1 MSSIEI
7 VSEGLRLISKK
18 YSVNFHYGYVSV
30 MFRISPIFSFLLVAS
45 FKVLSAI
52 DFNREIRPLLA
63 SKCYACH
70 GPDEE
75 GRKGKLRLDIREDA
89 LKNDVIVPGKIE
101 DSEFHYRIHSDDPDE
116 IMPPPESHSSLTQQ
130 EKELLD
136 RWIKDGAK
144 YDKHWAFVPPASPD
158 VPVGT
163 KEWVR
168 NPIDAFISENL
179 SKNDLKPSEEADRYS
194 LVRRLYLDLIG
205 LPPTPEQA
213 DAFVFDNR
221 LDAYERLADQLLQS
235 DHYGEK
241 WGREWLDLAR
251 YADSNGY
258 EKDRPRNI
266 WPYRDWVIR
275 ALNKD
280 MPYDQFTIE
289 QLAGDMLPNATQ
301 DQKIATGFHRNTQL
315 NEEGGID
322 PLEFRFYAAVDRVAT
337 TGTVWMGLTTGCAQC
352 HTHKYDPITH
362 DEYFG
367 LMSLLDNVEEPDLFL
382 YTEEQVKMKAGLEKQ
397 IAQKITDLQ
406 KNDAKFEDAFTKW
419 YKSESAKATPWKTL
433 RPTAMKSNLPKLEI
447 MDDDSIYSSGDVT
460 KRDVFDLNFT
470 SDQPITAL
478 RLEALTDDRLPG
490 YGPGRCYYEGRKG
503 TFFLSEVK
511 VKTANGIKIPISK
524 PMASGGNGAEKVIDQ
539 DGSSGWS
546 SAIGQAN
553 HIILPL
559 TKPLP
564 ANQSLSISLL
574 FERHFVAS
582 LGRFRISATSSA
594 KQPKATKIGVE
605 AEHILSLRD
614 KASAEDLTQL
624 RSIFLERVFLEK
636 SSPAT
641 PRAIQKNT
649 KWIWTAKG
657 NRPQETLYFSKQFDL
672 KNVPETAEIFFTC
685 DDKVDFFLNGKPIG
699 STDLWSKPVTTSVKK
714 HFHKGTNY
722 LTAITSNNGGP
733 AGLLAQLML
742 KPKNG
747 KTQYV
752 ITDASW
758 KHLSQLPNLQ
768 SKDWHTRA
776 LPNGQPAVVIGNYG
790 DGPWGNLGLTQ
801 EKSAKKPNPITQL
814 RNRMPRPNHTLVMHE
829 RPKDNPRPTRLRH
842 RGEYT
847 NPKHEVPSGI
857 PEIFELQNRKE
868 PTNRLEF
875 AKWLVSTDNPV
886 GDRVAVNRAWR
897 SFFGYG
903 LIRTSGDFGTQAA
916 APDHPELLDWLAM
929 EFRKQGMSLKKLH
942 RLIVT
947 SSTYRQSS
955 QASPSLLEKDPHNR
969 LLARGPRFRLSGE
982 LIRDHMLQASGKLSG
997 KMFGPGVYPP
1007 QPLTVLAHAFGNKSW
1022 PVSKGEDRYRRSVY
1036 TFIKRTAPFAGFMTF
1051 DGTSGENCLAKR
1063 DRSNTPLQALT
1074 ILNDE
1079 MYLEL
1084 ARSAGEEVHQKQ
1096 DDPVEALFRRFLTR
1110 PPKQSETDALQT
1122 YYEQQ
1127 IQRLQK
1133 GEIKP
1138 SEIAATPEANPELAG
1153 KVLLARAIMNLD
1165 EAITKP

>member
-1 MSSIEI
+1 M
-7 VSEGLRLISKK
+7 
-18 YSVNFHYGYVSV
+18 
-30 MFRISPIFSFLLVAS
+30 
-45 FKVLSAI
+45 
-52 DFNREIRPLLA
+52 
-63 SKCYACH
+63 
-70 GPDEE
+70 
-75 GRKGKLRLDIREDA
+75 LD
-89 LKNDVIVPGKIE
+89 
-101 DSEFHYRIHSDDPDE
+101 
-116 IMPPPESHSSLTQQ
+116 Q
-130 EKELLD
+130 
-136 RWIKDGAK
+136 WIKEGAK
-144 YDKHWAFVPPASPD
+144 YDKHWAFVPPSSPK
-158 VPVGT
+158 VPTGRKGWNRT
-163 KEWVR
+163 
-168 NPIDAFISENL
+168 PIDAFISDNHA
-179 SKNDLKPSEEADRYS
+179 KHDLEPSPEADKYS
-194 LVRRLYLDLIG
+194 LVRRLYLDLVG

-221 LDAYERLADQLLQS
+221 PDAYENLVDQLLRS
-235 DHYGEK
+235 SHYGEK

-275 ALNKD
+275 SLNAD

-289 QLAGDMLPNATQ
+289 QLAGDMLPNAT
-301 DQKIATGFHRNTQL
+301 DNQKIATGFHRNTQL

-367 LMSLLDNVEEPDLFL
+367 LMSILDNIEEPDLLL
-382 YTEEQVKMKAGLEKQ
+382 YSDEQIKVKADLEKQ
-397 IAQKITDLQ
+397 IADQIVDLQ
-406 KNDAKFEDAFTKW
+406 KNDTVFELEFAKW
-419 YKSESAKATPWKTL
+419 HKSEQEKATSWKTI
-433 RPTAMKSNLPKLEI
+433 RPTSMKSNLAKLEV
-447 MDDDSIYSSGDVT
+447 MEDGSIYSSGDVT

-478 RLEALTDDRLPG
+478 RIEALTDDRLPG

-503 TFFLSEVK
+503 TFFLSEVE
-511 VKTANGIKIPISK
+511 VKTANGIKVPLSK
-524 PMASGGNGAEKVIDQ
+524 PIASGGNGAEKVIDQ
-539 DGSSGWS
+539 DGSSGWG

-553 HIILPL
+553 HLILPL

-582 LGRFRISATSSA
+582 LGRFRISATSSE
-594 KQPKATKIGVE
+594 KQPKAAKIGVE
-605 AEHILSLRD
+605 AEHILSLREQ
-614 KASAEDLTQL
+614 ASTADLSQL
-624 RSIFLERVFLEK
+624 RSIYLEKVFLEK
-636 SSPAT
+636 PSPAI
-641 PRAIQKNT
+641 PGAIQKNT
-649 KWIWTAKG
+649 QWIWTAKG

-685 DDKVDFFLNGKPIG
+685 DDKVEFFLNGNPIG

-714 HFHKGTNY
+714 HFRKGTNY
-722 LTAITSNNGGP
+722 LTAIASNNGGP
-733 AGLLAQLML
+733 AGLIAQLTL
-742 KPKNG
+742 HSKKGKN
-747 KTQYV
+747 QY
-752 ITDASW
+752 ITTDASW
-758 KHLSQLPNLQ
+758 KHLSQLPNPQ
-768 SKDWHTRA
+768 SKDWHTQS
-776 LPNGQPAVVIGNYG
+776 LPDAMPAIVVGKYK
-790 DGPWGNLGLTQ
+790 DGPWGTLNLPQ

-814 RNRMPRPNHTLVMHE
+814 RNRMPRPNHTLVMLE
-829 RPKDNPRPTRLRH
+829 RPKDNPRPTQLRH

-857 PEIFELQNRKE
+857 PEIFELQDRKE

-875 AKWLVSTDNPV
+875 AKWVVSTDNPI
-886 GDRVAVNRAWR
+886 GDRVVVNRAWR

-903 LIRTSGDFGTQAA
+903 LIRTSGDFGTQAP

-947 SSTYRQSS
+947 SSTYRQDSK
-955 QASPSLLEKDPHNR
+955 ASPSLLEKDPQNR

-982 LIRDHMLQASGKLSG
+982 LIRDHMLKASGKLSG

-1022 PVSKGEDRYRRSVY
+1022 NASKGEDRYRRSIY

-1074 ILNDE
+1074 LLNDE

-1084 ARSAGEEVHQKQ
+1084 ARAAGQEVHQTK
-1096 DDPVEALFRRFLTR
+1096 DDPSAYPVSPISYPTSQTIRNGCPASLLRTANPTSRKGRDQTFRNYRN
-1110 PPKQSETDALQT
+1110 PK
-1122 YYEQQ
+1122 
-1127 IQRLQK
+1127 
-1133 GEIKP
+1133 
-1138 SEIAATPEANPELAG
+1138 ATPELAG
-1153 KVLLARAIMNLD
+1153 KILLARAIMNLD